1 MDSSHVSLV
10 ELQLNWVEFQK
21 YRCDR
26 PVTFGIY
33 LESLSKILKFASNDD
48 IITISAEEDDESLL
62 FQFENPGIEFS
73 PFFSNFP
80 PWEKDKYS
88 EFSLDLVSLDIET
101 IGIPET

>member
-1 MDSSHVSLV
+1 MGCIIEIVDSVNIDANPSGISMQIMDSSHVSLV

-80 PWEKDKYS
+80 P
-88 EFSLDLVSLDIET
+88 
-101 IGIPET
+101 

>member
-1 MDSSHVSLV
+1 VGCIIEIVDSVNIDANPSGISMQIMDSSHVSLV

-80 PWEKDKYS
+80 P
-88 EFSLDLVSLDIET
+88 
-101 IGIPET
+101 